1 MTTIC
6 AKIRSDGAVVQD
18 KSSNAITVP
27 VSSGAKLGHS
37 DDGNYISGSVSIP
50 HNSRLD
56 SALEGSNSFT
66 VEVNVVPTG
75 VQQYNMLAGKG
86 DYAFGLRTE
95 TGTIDFFV
103 YAGGEWRSL
112 YYETDVS
119 AASGWI
125 RKMHQ
130 IAGIYDADNNMLRLY
145 ADGKMVAEKSAGTTA
160 GVAHSDYNLTLGAC
174 PDTGRNS
181 QANFYEMRVY
191 SKALTASELAS
202 QNTSLPKYAPD
213 SEYVQLWLDF
223 DNIADAPEDITDPGI
238 LYGDANCDGGVDMSD
253 AVLIMQSLA
262 NPNKYGVDGT
272 DKNHITEQG
281 QLNGDV
287 DLSVKGITSN
297 DALRIQ
303 EYLLGKI
310 KSLAP

>member
-1 MTTIC
+1 
-6 AKIRSDGAVVQD
+6 
-18 KSSNAITVP
+18 
-27 VSSGAKLGHS
+27 
-37 DDGNYISGSVSIP
+37 
-50 HNSRLD
+50 
-56 SALEGSNSFT
+56 
-66 VEVNVVPTG
+66 
-75 VQQYNMLAGKG
+75 
-86 DYAFGLRTE
+86 
-95 TGTIDFFV
+95 
-103 YAGGEWRSL
+103 
-112 YYETDVS
+112 
-119 AASGWI
+119 
-125 RKMHQ
+125 MHQ
-130 IAGIYDADNNMLRLY
+130 IAGIYDAENNMLRLY

-191 SKALTASELAS
+191 SKALNASELAS
-202 QNTSLPKYAPD
+202 QNTSSPKYAPD

-223 DNIADAPEDITDPGI
+223 DNLVDPPEDIADPGI
-238 LYGDANCDGGVDMSD
+238 LYGDANCDGDVDMSD

-262 NPNKYGVDGT
+262 NPNKYGINGT

-287 DLSVKGITSN
+287 DSSAGGITSN